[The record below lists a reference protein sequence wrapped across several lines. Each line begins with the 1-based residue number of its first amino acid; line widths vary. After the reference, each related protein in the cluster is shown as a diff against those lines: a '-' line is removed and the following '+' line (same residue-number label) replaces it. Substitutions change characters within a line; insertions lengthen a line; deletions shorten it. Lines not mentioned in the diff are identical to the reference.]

1 MAKLSPGVIGKTAN
15 VINSLWLKWPFLLK
29 LGYRFNSFSVKIVV
43 GFFEEIDNLILKCVW
58 KGKRT
63 RITNSFFFKR
73 RTRVED
79 FKKYYTAALIKIVC

>member
-1 MAKLSPGVIGKTAN
+1 MVKM
-15 VINSLWLKWPFLLK
+15 PFLLK
-29 LGYRFNSFSVKIVV
+29 LSYRFNSFSVEIVV

-63 RITNSFFFKR
+63 RITNRFFKR

-79 FKKYYTAALIKIVC
+79 FKKYYTTALIKIVC